1 MAEHRFQMTQ
11 QRQRQFRKNSWKL
24 RIEELEVH
32 RIVHFDRGLLVRIII
47 RQMRRDRPT
56 IRVYPRI
63 RGVAISHGFSRSEI
77 STGNW
82 PALINTTRQNPRN
95 YESSLQS
102 LYESIDYASIIA
114 RLSSM
119 IKLAFYQMSSERR
132 GKRRKRFIEWKKFK
146 ETKSNRFTLLKEE
159 TSKIILAIYRMVLII
174 VSINTNNSMNMKH
187 QRKYNL

>member
-1 MAEHRFQMTQ
+1 MGNMSLQILLACVYQNMYGKIYYSKKLVCIHRGDARIRIRVKIYSMAEHRFQMTQ

-32 RIVHFDRGLLVRIII
+32 RIVHFDRALLVRIII
-47 RQMRRDRPT
+47 RQMRRDRST

-82 PALINTTRQNPRN
+82 PALINATRQNPRN

-114 RLSSM
+114 RL
-119 IKLAFYQMSSERR
+119 LYD
-132 GKRRKRFIEWKKFK
+132 
-146 ETKSNRFTLLKEE
+146 
-159 TSKIILAIYRMVLII
+159 
-174 VSINTNNSMNMKH
+174 
-187 QRKYNL
+187 